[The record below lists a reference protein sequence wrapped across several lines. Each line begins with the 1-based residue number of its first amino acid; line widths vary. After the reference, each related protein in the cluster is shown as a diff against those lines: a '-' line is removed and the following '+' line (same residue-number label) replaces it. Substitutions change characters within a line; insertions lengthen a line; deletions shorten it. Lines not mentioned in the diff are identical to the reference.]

1 MINEVKHL
9 FTCVLAIV
17 VSYVWCSV
25 QALPI
30 FCMEWCVFFLLL
42 YGIFFPLSWI
52 YPLTEVHIVDI
63 LFHSVASL
71 FCLLML
77 PSDGW
82 KVFIVTWSKLSIT
95 FFMSEASLYNC
106 SSHLRPPLGNEVIL
120 LDSPFTPDHR
130 HTAHSHSCLCSN
142 VTSLARSFQTT
153 LFRMIIPHRAPFP
166 YSILIFFKGLIT
178 MDFVIPFELFFIYLF
193 V

>member
-1 MINEVKHL
+1 MCIGHRGLLCLVFCPSLAHFLHGMVCL
-9 FTCVLAIV
+9 FLI
-17 VSYVWCSV
+17 
-25 QALPI
+25 ALRD
-30 FCMEWCVFFLLL
+30 FF
-42 YGIFFPLSWI
+42 FLSWI
-52 YPLTEVHIVDI
+52 YPLTEVHIVAI

-77 PSDGW
+77 PSDGR

-120 LDSPFTPDHR
+120 LDSPFTPDR

-153 LFRMIIPHRAPFP
+153 LFRMIIPHHAPFP